1 MSYENRRRGATS
13 LAHVLDMLT
22 RVCHDFFFFLYRFS
36 VLGKKWVSFKRF
48 FHFTPCQFLLTFD
61 ILKAKFEDESTS
73 RRHACRVLRCEAA
86 APGDGR

>member
-1 MSYENRRRGATS
+1 VSYENRRRGATS

-48 FHFTPCQFLLTFD
+48 FHPSMSIFIDSIDFRHFKSK
-61 ILKAKFEDESTS
+61 I
-73 RRHACRVLRCEAA
+73 RR
-86 APGDGR
+86 